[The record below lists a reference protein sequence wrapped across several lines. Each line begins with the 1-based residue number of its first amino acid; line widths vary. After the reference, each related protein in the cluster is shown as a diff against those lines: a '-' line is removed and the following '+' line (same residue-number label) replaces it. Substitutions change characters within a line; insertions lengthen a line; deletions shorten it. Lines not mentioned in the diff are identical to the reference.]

1 MSDEKKA
8 DAGKNK
14 NNLDTLMRSMLDRV
28 REMADVNTIVGQPIE
43 TADGVTLIPVSKLN
57 FGLTS
62 GGGSYGKTAKDG
74 FAGGGAASVKIEPV
88 AFLIVRDGMTR
99 LLPVAAAPVSTVDR
113 IVDMAPDLITKAE
126 NFLMDKKREKT
137 EENREE

>member
-1 MSDEKKA
+1 MEIMSDEKKA

-88 AFLIVRDGMTR
+88 A
-99 LLPVAAAPVSTVDR
+99 AAPVSTVDR

>member
-28 REMADVNTIVGQPIE
+28 REMADVNTIVGQP
-43 TADGVTLIPVSKLN
+43 TLIPVSKLN